1 MATFYPNFEYFFTIV
16 KSGRQEVL
24 SELNREINSSTRIVK
39 DFNTSLAIIDKTTRQ
54 KISKTIEDLN
64 STRNQLHITDIYRTL
79 YQITTKYIFFS
90 SAHGAFSTI
99 ENVRPQIKSP
109 TTMR

>member
-54 KISKTIEDLN
+54 KI
-64 STRNQLHITDIYRTL
+64 
-79 YQITTKYIFFS
+79 TKGGKNIRS
-90 SAHGAFSTI
+90 LK
-99 ENVRPQIKSP
+99 VQ
-109 TTMR
+109 